1 MSKFVEPEPYYFLDL
16 VKRTTDIIE
25 AIAERDEMS
34 VADMVRVLGHDR
46 NAVNRIVLT
55 LSDLGYLTRL
65 DNKRYALTMKLFRLS
80 SKALN
85 GATLSRLVNK
95 HMQSLADIFGETVC
109 LGQRH
114 GLEVLTIDVIS
125 SSSALPV
132 RYVSHI
138 GNTAPLHN
146 ASMGKCMLAAMDD
159 AELERLMNKIEFKRH
174 TKNSIMDKK
183 QLQAEVK
190 KIRRHGFAFDNEE
203 WSEGV
208 RCLGVPIY
216 NQFGECTHAISISG
230 MAGTISGE
238 RLKKIVEKLLQIK
251 KALTDDMGLTS
262 VRV

>member
-1 MSKFVEPEPYYFLDL
+1 MATDGASDPYYFLDL
-16 VKRTTDIIE
+16 VKRTTDILE
-25 AIAERDEMS
+25 TVAEKGEMS
-34 VADMVRVLGHDR
+34 VADLVRALDQDR

-55 LSDLGYLTRL
+55 LADLGYLTRL

-85 GATLSRLVNK
+85 GAMLSRLVNR

-125 SSSALPV
+125 STLPV

-146 ASMGKCMLAAMDD
+146 ASTGKCILAAMSDE
-159 AELERLMNKIEFKRH
+159 ELENLMDRMDFTAH
-174 TKNSIMDKK
+174 TPKCLTDKK
-183 QLQAEVK
+183 QLWAE
-190 KIRRHGFAFDNEE
+190 IRKVRRQGYAFDDEE

-208 RCLGVPIY
+208 RCLGIPVY
-216 NQFGECTHAISISG
+216 NQYGECGHALSISG
-230 MAGTISGE
+230 MAGTFTGE
-238 RLKKIVEKLLQIK
+238 RLKKMESKLLDIK
-251 KALTDDMGLTS
+251 KALAEDMGVAVLG
-262 VRV
+262 R

>member
-1 MSKFVEPEPYYFLDL
+1 MSEVMEPEPYYFLDL

-34 VADMVRVLGHDR
+34 VADLVKVLGHDR

-65 DNKRYALTMKLFRLS
+65 GNKRYALTMKLFRLS

-85 GATLSRLVNK
+85 GATLPRLVNK
-95 HMQSLADIFGETVC
+95 HMQALADTFGETVC

-125 SSSALPV
+125 STLPV

-159 AELERLMNKIEFKRH
+159 AELERFLDKVEFKAH
-174 TKNSIMDKK
+174 TSNSIMDKK
-183 QLQAEVK
+183 QLLAELK
-190 KIRRHGFAFDNEE
+190 KVRRQGFAFDNEE

-216 NQFGECTHAISISG
+216 NQLGECTHALSISG
-230 MAGTISGE
+230 MAGNITGE
-238 RLKKIVEKLLQIK
+238 RLKKITERLLQIK
-251 KALTDDMGLTS
+251 KALADDMGLAS
-262 VRV
+262 IRV